1 MVKVRKRGLIRPRKL
16 ETRNKPEMFALVGRK
31 FDY

>member
-1 MVKVRKRGLIRPRKL
+1 MKRGLIRPRKL
-16 ETRNKPEMFALVGRK
+16 ETRNKLEMFAIAGRK